1 MDVTIAP
8 GADEMTQGKCK
19 GEASGGQGRNLG
31 GPHRLRS
38 PGAYHPLS
46 VSLQD
51 AQKPRNQ
58 PTWRASEAKTPD
70 LRCTNAPPPPFPT
83 AHALQPPPLE
93 LGVLAEWVRD
103 GMGHAPRERGS
114 LSIVSLSPEEPHL
127 PTAATPYPA
136 WEGGGLWPVTSPS
149 LTSGPPQLTC

>member
-1 MDVTIAP
+1 
-8 GADEMTQGKCK
+8 MTQGKCK

-31 GPHRLRS
+31 GPHLLRS
-38 PGAYHPLS
+38 RGAYHPLS

-103 GMGHAPRERGS
+103 GMGHAASSQRAGQSLYCFSFSRRASSPHCSHPLPRLGR
-114 LSIVSLSPEEPHL
+114 
-127 PTAATPYPA
+127 
-136 WEGGGLWPVTSPS
+136 
-149 LTSGPPQLTC
+149 